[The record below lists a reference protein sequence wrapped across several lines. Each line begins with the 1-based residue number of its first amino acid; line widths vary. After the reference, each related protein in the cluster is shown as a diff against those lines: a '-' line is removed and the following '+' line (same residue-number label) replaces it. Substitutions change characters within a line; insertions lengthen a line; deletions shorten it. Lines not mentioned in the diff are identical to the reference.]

1 MVVSASLKVHTSP
14 EYPTIVPFR
23 TLLLWEV
30 AALVM
35 VVWWWRKGA
44 GDEADVRNEIN
55 PTYGLYYFD
64 DGNRIDDSNS
74 EVVDGNI
81 YYQL

>member
-1 MVVSASLKVHTSP
+1 MSTNVFPCSGSFSTAVIGISFTVALFCLLAAVV
-14 EYPTIVPFR
+14 
-23 TLLLWEV
+23 
-30 AALVM
+30 
-35 VVWWWRKGA
+35 VVWWWRKGT
-44 GDEADVRNEIN
+44 GDEAEVRTEIN

-81 YYQL
+81 YYHL